1 MTFLKVFGVGLLL
14 FAGLI
19 ALLLRDEADPN
30 GTAFV
35 IVFGVLFYL
44 PVLFVV
50 ALVFQIKKTH

>member
-14 FAGLI
+14 LAGFI

-35 IVFGVLFYL
+35 IIFGVLIYL
-44 PVLFVV
+44 PVLFIV
-50 ALVFQIKKTH
+50 ALVLQIKKTD